1 MIVTVLAQAAGLL
14 ILAAAIYTV
23 AGLHRDIF
31 GHQSGDHT
39 DTSGRT
45 MP

>member
-1 MIVTVLAQAAGLL
+1 MIITVLAQAAGLL

-31 GHQSGDHT
+31 TDSGEQPAKR
-39 DTSGRT
+39 SEVAS
-45 MP
+45 